1 MPWSLS
7 IPLAVCVSSTRVTTL
22 SRSRVAVYNLL
33 NSCLFTA
40 AEKLFGYSRGEV
52 VKQNVRML
60 MPNEVAEH
68 HGELLASCPLQAT

>member
-1 MPWSLS
+1 L
-7 IPLAVCVSSTRVTTL
+7 LCH
-22 SRSRVAVYNLL
+22 LL